1 MTDNT
6 EVIKNTQ
13 IVILPGVGSFPEG
26 MRELQAKGLINV
38 LNQRNSDKKP
48 IIGICLGMQLL
59 FDNSN
64 EFSINKGLGF
74 FKGRNKKS
82 EGT

>member
-1 MTDNT
+1 
-6 EVIKNTQ
+6 
-13 IVILPGVGSFPEG
+13 
-26 MRELQAKGLINV
+26 MRELQVRGLINV

-74 FKGRNKKS
+74 LKEK
-82 EGT
+82 